1 MATKSL
7 KVKEGVGGQKWFLAG
22 TFGNSDDA
30 RDARGEFEDEGF
42 VTSVSKSS
50 NGEDWD
56 LWIRPKGRATEH
68 QLEILTGVVG
78 IGVLGAVGLAVA
90 GTL

>member
-1 MATKSL
+1 MPKKLQT
-7 KVKEGVGGQKWFLAG
+7 KEGVGGQKWFLAG

-30 RDARGEFEDEGF
+30 RDTGNEFEDEGF
-42 VTSVSKSS
+42 VTSISKSS

-56 LWIRPKGRATEH
+56 LWIRPKGKATEH
-68 QLEILTGVVG
+68 QLEILTGLVG
-78 IGVLGAVGLAVA
+78 VAVLGAVGLAVA